1 MVQVKLSG
9 MDLGCDL
16 LFEPDFKSLEPY
28 GVTAQE
34 SVLTA
39 TEQSEMFLAIENC
52 QGITAYF
59 EVDMQLGTVKSTEV
73 IAVDSESSLQEVGQ
87 SVSVSVNA
95 IENSWNNCFLY

>member
-28 GVTAQE
+28 GASAQE

-39 TEQSEMFLAIENC
+39 TEQNEMFLAIENC
-52 QGITAYF
+52 QGISVYL
-59 EVDMQLGTVKSTEV
+59 EVGMHLGTVKSTEV
-73 IAVDSESSLQEVGQ
+73 IAVDSESSLQEVDQ
-87 SVSVSVNA
+87 SVSDSVNA
-95 IENSWNNCFLY
+95 IENSWSNCFLY